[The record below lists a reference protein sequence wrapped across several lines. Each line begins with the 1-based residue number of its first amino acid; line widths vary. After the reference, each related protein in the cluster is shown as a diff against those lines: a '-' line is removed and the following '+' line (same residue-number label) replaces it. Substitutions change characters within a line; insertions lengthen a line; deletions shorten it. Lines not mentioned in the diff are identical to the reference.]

1 MAAAALMIL
10 LIGVVLSI
18 VLRPL
23 NAVPGLRRSRSN
35 ERADLEAQR
44 EAKYQEIRDTEMDY
58 QTGKLSIED
67 YEAVDGALRREA
79 LAILDRIGALD
90 EHGEQQGSPG
100 ATSSRRVSS
109 AERSYSGRTG
119 PRRRPSSD

>member
-1 MAAAALMIL
+1 MSLAAAALMIL

-23 NAVPGLRRSRSN
+23 NAVPGLRRRAGN

-58 QTGKLSIED
+58 KTGKLSVQD
-67 YEAVDGALRREA
+67 YEAVDGALRSEA
-79 LAILDRIGALD
+79 LAILDRIGALED
-90 EHGEQQGSPG
+90 EDG
-100 ATSSRRVSS
+100 
-109 AERSYSGRTG
+109 
-119 PRRRPSSD
+119 

>member
-1 MAAAALMIL
+1 MSLAAAALMIL

-23 NAVPGLRRSRSN
+23 NAVPGLRRRASG

-58 QTGKLSIED
+58 KTGKLSVQD
-67 YEAVDGALRREA
+67 YEAVDGALRSEA
-79 LAILDRIGALD
+79 LAILDRIGALED
-90 EHGEQQGSPG
+90 EDG
-100 ATSSRRVSS
+100 
-109 AERSYSGRTG
+109 
-119 PRRRPSSD
+119 